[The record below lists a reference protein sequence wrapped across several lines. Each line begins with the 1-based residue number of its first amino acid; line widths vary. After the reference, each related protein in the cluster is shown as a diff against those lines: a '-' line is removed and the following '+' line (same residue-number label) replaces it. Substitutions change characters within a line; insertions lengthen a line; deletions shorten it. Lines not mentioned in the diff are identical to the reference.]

1 MWHACYLEDIIGAGM
16 ARLGF
21 DRRTGLVY
29 EGMDGPTHPV
39 WPTPALSQATL
50 IEGPADL
57 QRIPSDFDG
66 LGWAFIDGSFDP
78 GSRVR
83 RGRLFQKFGPVS
95 WEPTQVEA
103 HPAINSDLLKAAN
116 NGGRV
121 SKELSVYY
129 ECTDLLQRRNRG
141 EGLQLALGRKDGHSL
156 WRILQ
161 TERIASGDVLVTLR
175 AESVFGVISELDS
188 TQIATNSLPG
198 VQAALNRVVNSA
210 YRELPQ
216 SVVDHCRNA
225 AVMLISRWMQKVT
238 SSANP
243 IEQDLGQWINAVRRQ
258 FGEGERVALRS
269 ALETI
274 NRLHPRGKDNES
286 FKHSLRQIDELDAEY
301 ALHALGFVIREVNW
315 GR

>member
-1 MWHACYLEDIIGAGM
+1 M

-21 DRRTGLVY
+21 DRRTGLIY
-29 EGMDGPTHPV
+29 EGMEGPTHPV

-50 IEGPADL
+50 IETLKDL
-57 QRIPSDFDG
+57 ERIPGDFDG
-66 LGWAFIDGSFDP
+66 LGWTFIDGSFDP
-78 GSRVR
+78 SSRIR
-83 RGRLFQKFGPVS
+83 RGRLFQKFGAVS
-95 WEPTQVEA
+95 WELTQVEA

-116 NGGRV
+116 NAGRV
-121 SKELSVYY
+121 GKELSVYY
-129 ECTDLLQRRNRG
+129 ECTELLQKPNRG

-175 AESVFGVISELDS
+175 AESAFGVIPQLDAN
-188 TQIATNSLPG
+188 QIATDGMLG
-198 VQAALNRVVNSA
+198 VQAALDRVVNSA

-225 AVMLISRWMQKVT
+225 AVMLTSRWMQKVT
-238 SSANP
+238 HAARP
-243 IEQDLGQWINAVRRQ
+243 TERDLGYWINAVKSQ
-258 FGEGERVALRS
+258 FGDGERVALRS

-274 NRLHPRGKDNES
+274 NRLHPRGKDNELHKYS
-286 FKHSLRQIDELDAEY
+286 MRQVNEHDAEY
-301 ALHALGFVIREVNW
+301 AVHALAFLIREVNW

>member
-1 MWHACYLEDIIGAGM
+1 M

-21 DRRTGLVY
+21 DRRTGLIY
-29 EGMDGPTHPV
+29 EGMEGPTHPV

-50 IEGPADL
+50 IETPKDL
-57 QRIPSDFDG
+57 ERIPGDFDG
-66 LGWAFIDGSFDP
+66 LGWTFIDGSFDP
-78 GSRVR
+78 SSRIR
-83 RGRLFQKFGPVS
+83 RGRLFQKFGAVS
-95 WEPTQVEA
+95 WELTQVEA

-116 NGGRV
+116 NAGRV
-121 SKELSVYY
+121 GKELSVYY
-129 ECTDLLQRRNRG
+129 ECTDLLHKPNRG

-175 AESVFGVISELDS
+175 AESAFGVIPQLDAN
-188 TQIATNSLPG
+188 QIATDALPG
-198 VQAALNRVVNSA
+198 VQAALDRVVNSA

-225 AVMLISRWMQKVT
+225 VVMVISRWMQKVT
-238 SSANP
+238 HATRP
-243 IEQDLGQWINAVRRQ
+243 IEQDLGLWINAIRKH
-258 FGEGERVALRS
+258 FGDSERVALRS

-286 FKHSLRQIDELDAEY
+286 FKWSLRHVDELDADY
-301 ALHALGFVIREVNW
+301 AVHALGFVIREVNW
-315 GR
+315 GK

>member
-1 MWHACYLEDIIGAGM
+1 M

-21 DRRTGLVY
+21 DRRTGLIY

-50 IEGPADL
+50 IEKPEDL
-57 QRIPSDFDG
+57 ERIPGDFDG
-66 LGWAFIDGSFDP
+66 LGWTFIDGSFDP

-83 RGRLFQKFGPVS
+83 RGRLFQKFGAVS
-95 WEPTQVEA
+95 WELTQVEA

-116 NGGRV
+116 NAGRV
-121 SKELSVYY
+121 GKELSVYY
-129 ECTDLLQRRNRG
+129 ECTELLQKPNRG

-175 AESVFGVISELDS
+175 AESAFGVIPQLDAN
-188 TQIATNSLPG
+188 QIATDALPG
-198 VQAALNRVVNSA
+198 VQAALDRVVNSA

-225 AVMLISRWMQKVT
+225 AVMITSRWMQKVT
-238 SSANP
+238 HSP
-243 IEQDLGQWINAVRRQ
+243 KPVEQDLGHWINAVRSQ
-258 FGEGERVALRS
+258 FGDGKRVALRS

-286 FKHSLRQIDELDAEY
+286 YKHSLRNIDELDAEY